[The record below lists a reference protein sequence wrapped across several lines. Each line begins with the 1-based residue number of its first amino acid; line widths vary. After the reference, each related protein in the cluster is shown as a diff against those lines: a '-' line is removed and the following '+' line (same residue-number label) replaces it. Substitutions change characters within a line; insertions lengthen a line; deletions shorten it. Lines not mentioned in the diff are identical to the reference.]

1 MEIAYPTLNPS
12 PLHGEGNKKS
22 PLSKNW
28 RGAGGE
34 VITLVVRPR
43 LHCPEI
49 DEYDEISL
57 KQVIRSTEGKNEL
70 EIGDK
75 IVYRV

>member
-1 MEIAYPTLNPS
+1 MEINYPTLNPS

-22 PLSKNW
+22 PLATQW
-28 RGAGGE
+28 RGVGGE
-34 VITLVVRPR
+34 VTLVVRPW

-49 DEYDEISL
+49 DSYDEIDV
-57 KQVIRSTEGKNEL
+57 KQVIGTYEEKSEL

-75 IVYRV
+75 IVYLV

>member
-1 MEIAYPTLNPS
+1 MEISSPTLNPS

-34 VITLVVRPR
+34 ETLVVRPR

-49 DEYDEISL
+49 DSYDEIPI
-57 KQVIRSTEGKNEL
+57 KNVIGSFESKNEL

-75 IVYRV
+75 IIYSV